1 MSPATAPTEMPEY
14 HEAQD
19 MRLDQR
25 FVEVFNSIEKH
36 LRETVTLPP
45 KTKDTFGNYVTK
57 LCQKAPWTTRKDTL
71 MAFASLRNA
80 VVHSRLDADH
90 PFFLPSAEALR
101 QIEEL
106 SDALLSPPRV
116 LPRLEREVICFKAN
130 SQMMAVFAAINE
142 NNFSQ
147 FPVYQGEDF
156 LGLLTENGITRCVSK
171 RVHDQASL
179 LSLPPA
185 SVGDVLE
192 WETAKDKDNV
202 MFVARDVTL
211 ERLVY
216 CFAAN
221 PLLEAALITGD
232 GQPSRHLLGIAT
244 RYDIMEISRYHGPT
258 TTTRDVAQETRT

>member
-1 MSPATAPTEMPEY
+1 MSPTTAPTEMPEY
-14 HEAQD
+14 HEAHST
-19 MRLDQR
+19 RLDQR
-25 FVEVFNSIEKH
+25 FVELFNSIEKH

-45 KTKDTFGNYVTK
+45 KVTDTFGHRVTE
-57 LCQKAPWTTRKDTL
+57 LCKQAPWTLYQETL

-80 VVHSRLDADH
+80 VVHSVIDADH
-90 PFFLPSAEALR
+90 PFFLPSAEAVR

-106 SDALLSPPRV
+106 HDALLSPPRV
-116 LPRLEREVICFKAN
+116 LPRLERKVMCFEAD

-147 FPVYQGEDF
+147 FPVYQGQDF

-171 RVHDQASL
+171 RVHDQSSL

-185 SVGDVLE
+185 SVGDVLK
-192 WETAKDKDNV
+192 WETAKDKNNV
-202 MFVARDVTL
+202 MFVARDFTL

-244 RYDIMEISRYHGPT
+244 RYDIMEISRFHGPRAT
-258 TTTRDVAQETRT
+258 TQNIAQETST

>member
-1 MSPATAPTEMPEY
+1 MSPATDPIEMPEY
-14 HEAQD
+14 YEAQSLH
-19 MRLDQR
+19 LDHR
-25 FVEVFNSIEKH
+25 FVELFNSIEKH

-45 KTKDTFGNYVTK
+45 KTKDTFGNYVTE
-57 LCQKAPWTTRKDTL
+57 LCQKAPWTTRKDCL

-80 VVHSRLDADH
+80 VVHSRIDAAH
-90 PFFLPSAEALR
+90 PFFLPSAEAVR

-106 SDALLSPPRV
+106 HDALLSPPRV
-116 LPRLEREVICFKAN
+116 LPRLERKVMCFEAD

-147 FPVYQGEDF
+147 FPVYQGQDF

-171 RVHDQASL
+171 RVHDQSSL

-185 SVGDVLE
+185 SVGDVLK
-192 WETAKDKDNV
+192 WETAKDKNNV
-202 MFVARDVTL
+202 MFVARDFTL

-258 TTTRDVAQETRT
+258 TTTRDIAQETST